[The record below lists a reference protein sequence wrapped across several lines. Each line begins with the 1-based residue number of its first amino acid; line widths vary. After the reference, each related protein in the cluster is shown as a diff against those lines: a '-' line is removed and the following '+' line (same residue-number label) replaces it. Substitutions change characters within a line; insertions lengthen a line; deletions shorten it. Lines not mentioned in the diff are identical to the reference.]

1 MKPVIITLT
10 VLALLI
16 SFIIYNYSTVNG
28 YAAELKHLAEML
40 PEHGSVECALQIRD
54 LRDVWS
60 SHRSFISF
68 SVGTSALQNVDD
80 LLDSL
85 AVAAEFGTRYDF
97 ERYRAL
103 LVNAFDG
110 LAQFESLSPE
120 DIF

>member
-1 MKPVIITLT
+1 MRPIVITLT

-16 SFIIYNYSTVNG
+16 SFIIYNYSVVNG
-28 YAAELKHLAEML
+28 YAAELRCRAEAL
-40 PEHGSVECALQIRD
+40 PEHGSVECTSQIRD
-54 LRDVWS
+54 LSDVWS

-68 SVGTSALQNVDD
+68 SVGISALQNIDD

-103 LVNAFDG
+103 LINAFDG
-110 LAQFESLSPE
+110 LAQFESFSPE